1 MSACELA
8 CVRAWA
14 RVVLACACMTRSAG
28 ISASAQRC
36 AVYVAFCAVVQAKE
50 KAKEERR
57 AHEGKVQSLINR
69 GDGIRSVLGVPRVP
83 QVPWVM

>member
-1 MSACELA
+1 
-8 CVRAWA
+8 
-14 RVVLACACMTRSAG
+14 MTRSAG

-36 AVYVAFCAVVQAKE
+36 ALYVAFCAVVQAKE

-69 GDGIRSVLGVPRVP
+69 GDGIRSVLGVP
-83 QVPWVM
+83 